1 MKPRERSNSDIANI
15 RINRINRVST
25 LKTRMILPRSRDV
38 VFPYFADAG
47 NLEKITPPWLCFQI
61 LTPRPIEMRAGT
73 LIEYQ
78 LRLHGIPVS
87 WLTEITLW
95 NPPFRFVDEQKR
107 GPYRKWIHEHTF
119 VECGDNCEM
128 RDVVQYDPP
137 GGALAD
143 SLFVRRNVRRIFAY
157 RAQKL
162 STLFAP

>member
-1 MKPRERSNSDIANI
+1 MKTHERSNAEISSI
-15 RINRINRVST
+15 RISRTARVST
-25 LKTRMILPRSRDV
+25 METRTILPRSREV

-47 NLEKITPPWLCFQI
+47 NLEKITPPWLGFQI

-73 LIEYQ
+73 LIEYR
-78 LRLHGIPVS
+78 LRLHGIHVN

-119 VECGDNCEM
+119 LESGNNCEM

-137 GGALAD
+137 GGGMAD
-143 SLFVRRNVRRIFAY
+143 LLFVRRNVRRIFEY
-157 RAQKL
+157 REQKL
-162 STLFAP
+162 LTLFTP